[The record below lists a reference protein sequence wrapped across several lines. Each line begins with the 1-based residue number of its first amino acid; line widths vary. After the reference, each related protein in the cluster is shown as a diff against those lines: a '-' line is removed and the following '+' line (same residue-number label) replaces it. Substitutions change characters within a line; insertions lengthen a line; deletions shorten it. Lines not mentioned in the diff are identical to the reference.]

1 MTDYKEYIYA
11 VYKGKSFSKAA
22 QKMFVSQPWLSTTV
36 KKVEQ
41 ELNTLLFDRSTNPIS
56 LTEAGRYYI
65 DRVEQIMAIEREMQQ
80 YFEELRNKE
89 ETELHIG
96 SSMFFC
102 TYVLPTLLADFRAQY
117 PQITLTFSEGNSQN
131 LSEKLL
137 EGKLDLLLE
146 AEHPNSEKLH
156 TIPWACEEL
165 VLAVPAHYRINQQ
178 LTEYLYTFDEFL
190 HRHTSDLS
198 KPSVPLK
205 IFCEEPFILL
215 KEGNDSYQRGIE
227 ICRNAGF
234 QPSVSMYVTQ
244 MMTAYYLVC
253 EGRGIAFIRSLIPEY
268 VIPNDSVVFYRL
280 GDPLA
285 SRNIYL
291 SYPKRKVSPVRQKLI
306 NFMEKDISPYKGSLV
321 L

>member
-11 VYKGKSFSKAA
+11 VYKEKSFSKAA

-156 TIPWACEEL
+156 TTPWTREEL

-178 LTEYLYTFDEFL
+178 LTEYRYTFNQFL

-234 QPSVSMYVTQ
+234 HPNVSMYVTQ

-253 EGRGIAFIRSLIPEY
+253 EGRGIAFIRSFIPEY
-268 VIPNDSVVFYRL
+268 VISNDSVVFYRL

-285 SRNIYL
+285 TRNVYL

-306 NFMEKDISPYKGSLV
+306 DFMEKDISLHKGARV

>member
-11 VYKGKSFSKAA
+11 VYKEKSFSKAA